1 MLIISAILAERKGER
16 IVGRNADQSVEQG
29 EVRPINKQVLLI
41 TLVAL
46 GLLIAV
52 VVWR

>member
-1 MLIISAILAERKGER
+1 M
-16 IVGRNADQSVEQG
+16 
-29 EVRPINKQVLLI
+29 

-52 VVWR
+52 VVWAAGIFMRNPQLLPR